1 MKPLK
6 YLGRAIL
13 FMLVFITGLWV
24 FAPWDE
30 FGVMAF
36 EEVRAVASNHGYFL
50 TCMAIRREGLF
61 PPRYIFF
68 EIDAEGP
75 MVKVTFGEAAVGFEP
90 VRSLLSGKAVL
101 HMEFTDASVRYIP
114 NNSFSM
120 SDGEMLIEADAANVT
135 MKNIMIDGG
144 LSMRGGIK
152 LDIRART
159 IVEAIVESDAV
170 MTVPPEMNMILN
182 MPMMERFVE
191 SVAPG
196 EWRIR
201 ENAAQRW

>member
-13 FMLVFITGLWV
+13 FLVVFFAGLWV

-30 FGVMAF
+30 FGVLAF
-36 EEVRAVASNHGYFL
+36 EEVRAVAADQGYYL
-50 TCMAIRREGLF
+50 TCAAIRREGLF
-61 PPRYIFF
+61 PPRYLFYGM
-68 EIDAEGP
+68 DAEGP
-75 MVKVTFGEAAVGFEP
+75 MVKATFGEATVGFQP
-90 VRSLLSGKAVL
+90 LRSALARKAAFR
-101 HMEFTDASVRYIP
+101 MGFADATVRYIP

-120 SDGEMLIEADAANVT
+120 TSGEMLVEADIANLI
-135 MKNIMIDGG
+135 MKNIMIDGD
-144 LSMRGGIK
+144 LKMSGGMK
-152 LDIRART
+152 LGIVDRT
-159 IVEAIVESDAV
+159 IVESDAV

-182 MPMMERFVE
+182 MPMMGRFVE

-201 ENAAQRW
+201 ANAEQGR